1 MAVTGIEVCIFKT
14 ENETI
19 DGTTYTNERLMP
31 LTISL
36 SEFLEENPNT
46 PVYFKAVTNRSG
58 VEYNK
63 DELEERGIDV
73 TKIKIDYEQ
82 TDDVICSK
90 VKEVEEEKTT
100 IIKVKNLT
108 QSNLN
113 TLKVAVNN
121 SNNEELYSLN
131 FEYKDKTKDDDGNDK
146 YLYLKTSNAENKEN
160 DIYSKEYYEKHKKDE
175 NNAEVSELTSMN
187 ATVENKIYGEI
198 KEKISK
204 TLLIDGTKYSS
215 YKDLGYDSRLKLYSV
230 QKVKEQNEETF
241 YLDDYKIVFYDPI
254 YMVDIE
260 TKYMSYITGESGK
273 SINAKG
279 KSYSGVYAD
288 TKDAGEFELLEP
300 VEGFSINNDKIFSSW
315 SSNDLDKLLNRNKET
330 LKIKAT
336 LSDIAGTSKTGNGE
350 INLGIGNF
358 EVLADDNT
366 NIEDKNRFKATLE
379 DAYEYA
385 KNLNKSAKIIQIIEN
400 YTQTTDFIVSDF
412 NKINNNCLTYDMNG
426 NTLIFANDKNIK
438 VDKENY
444 FTITSSNENGNI
456 KFNHDATSISKL
468 SEKNVGIKE
477 FENAYPEY
485 KNIDEYLERKKNI
498 DVKSLKWWEPNLY
511 RIRYSAEFTKNKT
524 NALKEYL
531 HSFNQIGWNVNYKLS
546 LSAIENYGNLN
557 FENGKIVLTTSEQV
571 ASYGSFGGGAVLNIA
586 NALADVIRAFGIDIL
601 DITDLSGSYAQIE
614 NTAIGIENYGT
625 VILGSGDQKGITE
638 ANVPHPE
645 IVLKVNSKELEM
657 GLSTGNIRHPNKVV
671 SVACGVWNKDN
682 GTLEKPTTIM
692 NSGFMLLS
700 LLNNTN
706 SWWSVFSVGKTY
718 GIYNE
723 KGTTTINGVTKKDG
737 TNNNVIYGIAVDF
750 VDYIINNMKESAK
763 EGEKEQAETGLRD
776 ILEKQIL
783 TGEYYGFCTYSQL
796 QLVSK
801 LTGAI
806 YYTRSYA
813 VCYPDGTN
821 IPDDVINTDIT
832 QKEYRAHQLVQNG
845 INYYLNLNTIFGNI
859 FSQGMKNLN
868 DLLFTDWTGND
879 KEVDDIISSI
889 FGAGASIFK

>member
-1 MAVTGIEVCIFKT
+1 MAVTGIEVCVFKT

-19 DGTTYTNERLMP
+19 DSTTYTNERLMP

-63 DELEERGIDV
+63 EELKERGLEV

-82 TDDVICSK
+82 IGDIICSK
-90 VKEVEEEKTT
+90 VKETEEEKTT

-175 NNAEVSELTSMN
+175 ENAEVSELTSMN

-241 YLDDYKIVFYDPI
+241 YLDDYKIVFYNPI

-260 TKYMSYITGESGK
+260 TKYMSYITGEGGK

-279 KSYSGVYAD
+279 RSYSGVYAD
-288 TKDAGEFELLEP
+288 LTNVGKFELLET

-315 SSNDLDKLLNRNKET
+315 SSNDLDELLNRNQET
-330 LKIKAT
+330 LKIKVT
-336 LSDIAGTSKTGNGE
+336 LSDIAGTSKIGNGE

-358 EVLADDNT
+358 EILANDNT
-366 NIEDKNRFKATLE
+366 NVEDKNRFKATLE

-385 KNLNKSAKIIQIIEN
+385 KNLNKSATIIQIIEN

-426 NTLIFANDKNIK
+426 NTLIFANDKHIK
-438 VDKENY
+438 INKEND
-444 FTITSSNENGNI
+444 FTLTSSSENGNI
-456 KFNHDATSISKL
+456 KFNHEATSF
-468 SEKNVGIKE
+468 SEMKDKKVGLQDFK
-477 FENAYPEY
+477 NAYPEY
-485 KNIDEYLERKKNI
+485 ENIDAYLKIKYGI
-498 DVKSLKWWEPNLY
+498 TSGVKLTFG
-511 RIRYSAEFTKNKT
+511 RIKYLSEFTSNKIK
-524 NALKEYL
+524 ALNEFL
-531 HSFNQIGWNVNYKLS
+531 HSFNQIGWNVNYNAS
-546 LSAIENYGNLN
+546 LSAIVNYGNLK
-557 FENGKIVLTTSEQV
+557 FESGKIVLTTSEQV

-625 VILGSGDQKGITE
+625 VILGSGEQKGITE
-638 ANVPHPE
+638 ANVSHPE

-682 GTLEKPTTIM
+682 GTLEGPTTIM

-737 TNNNVIYGIAVDF
+737 AKNDVIYGIAVDF

-821 IPDDVINTDIT
+821 IPNNVINTDIT

-868 DLLFTDWTGND
+868 DLLFTGWTGND
-879 KEVDDIISSI
+879 KTVDDIILSI